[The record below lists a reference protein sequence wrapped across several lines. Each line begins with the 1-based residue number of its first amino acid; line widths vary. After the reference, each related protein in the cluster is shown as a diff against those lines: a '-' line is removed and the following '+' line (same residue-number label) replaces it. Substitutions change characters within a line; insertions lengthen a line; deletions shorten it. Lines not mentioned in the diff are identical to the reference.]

1 MEAIIAW
8 LAPMASAIIVAG
20 ATALINQRMKMA
32 ERKADERH
40 AEAEAERKRRDS
52 WREGM
57 SHRIG
62 RLEENVRL
70 SNEAHCSQIRADIVH
85 KCHRYLDDLGCA
97 STEEKQSLDE
107 SYRDY
112 LRFCKQLGIKNH
124 FIDNLVARA
133 MDLPERDI

>member
-52 WREGM
+52 WRGPWTCQRGTSKRETG
-57 SHRIG
+57 G
-62 RLEENVRL
+62 
-70 SNEAHCSQIRADIVH
+70 
-85 KCHRYLDDLGCA
+85 
-97 STEEKQSLDE
+97 TT
-107 SYRDY
+107 
-112 LRFCKQLGIKNH
+112 
-124 FIDNLVARA
+124 
-133 MDLPERDI
+133 